1 MGNLLDRM
9 RDKGRLDSTQSTTLA
24 QADAPVIQR
33 TKLVL
38 DYFADSVTSRNDDDP
53 KSKRVSFLLKKVAQ
67 DAIEEASEVPPEIME
82 LYMAQ
87 AAAVLYYAAT
97 GEVIVNMPL
106 PEDFPEVTPELAPVF
121 VGELE
126 S

>member
-1 MGNLLDRM
+1 M
-9 RDKGRLDSTQSTTLA
+9 RDKGRLDSTQSTILV

-38 DYFADSVTSRNDDDP
+38 DYFADSVSSRNDDDP